1 MKHLP
6 LLLQV
11 SAVRVDGR
19 WISGRRSPEL
29 RVPSCFP
36 DSSTSL
42 SFFSSSSFVS
52 RLSAQPPLLHPWHA
66 AGQLP
71 DGPPQRP
78 LHSHHCLHDDGEPE
92 RSVQDEPITPSLVRF
107 IGTELSFLAHPLLPR
122 HAALQW
128 TGRKNKDKCHTKAH
142 TKMHKRQTVTKKS
155 EYITMTPWIYSP
167 PREPHIHGAEW
178 RRLRSYNSLESPC
191 QTAATVQTTDPPP
204 NYSLKK
210 ASQSGLGF

>member
-36 DSSTSL
+36 DSSTSR

-78 LHSHHCLHDDGEPE
+78 LHSHHCLHDDDEPE

-155 EYITMTPWIYSP
+155 EYIIMTPWIFKVTVLPENLTFMEQSGDGW
-167 PREPHIHGAEW
+167 GATIPW
-178 RRLRSYNSLESPC
+178 SHLVKQLLQYRPL
-191 QTAATVQTTDPPP
+191 TPPP
-204 NYSLKK
+204 TTL
-210 ASQSGLGF
+210 

>member
-36 DSSTSL
+36 DSSTSRSL
-42 SFFSSSSFVS
+42 FSTSSSSSFFVS

-107 IGTELSFLAHPLLPR
+107 IGTELSFLSHPLLLR

-142 TKMHKRQTVTKKS
+142 TKMSKNQTVTRKVNISQWLHEFLKVQS
-155 EYITMTPWIYSP
+155 FQRTSHSWSRVETGEELQFLGVTLSNSCYS
-167 PREPHIHGAEW
+167 
-178 RRLRSYNSLESPC
+178 
-191 QTAATVQTTDPPP
+191 TDH
-204 NYSLKK
+204 
-210 ASQSGLGF
+210 